1 MQRNNT
7 FVVISSAGVHRD
19 LSKGTR
25 EQTFWDEH
33 AAFIDGLVEEGFI
46 LLGGPLPDEGGAII
60 VVYAETE
67 ADARAKLKD
76 DPWYV
81 NAVLNLDSI
90 RRWEIFIDQR
100 S

>member
-1 MQRNNT
+1 MQHGNT
-7 FVVISSAGVHRD
+7 FVVVSSAGTQRD

-25 EQTFWDEH
+25 EQAFWDEH
-33 AAFIDGLVEEGFI
+33 AEFIDGLVAEGFI

-60 VVYAETE
+60 VVHAETE
-67 ADARAKLKD
+67 ADVRAKLKD

-81 NAVLNLDSI
+81 NAVLNLESVK
-90 RRWEIFIDQR
+90 RWEIFIDQR